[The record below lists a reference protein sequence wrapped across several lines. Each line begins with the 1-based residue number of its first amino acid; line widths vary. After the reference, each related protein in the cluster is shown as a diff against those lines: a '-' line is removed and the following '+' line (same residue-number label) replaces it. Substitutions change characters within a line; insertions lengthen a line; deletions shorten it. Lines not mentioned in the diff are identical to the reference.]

1 MFDHAIAGAVFFR
14 FLRQPSQT
22 NAPRPLAKSGNAAG
36 KGVLDTSETTML
48 SSPLFTSPMMGSALK
63 KPINVDG
70 PVAMN
75 VVENCFQL
83 SIALGS
89 LFVADKYQI
98 SIHLEIDRAAG
109 AWKAGDV
116 SNPE

>member
-1 MFDHAIAGAVFFR
+1 
-14 FLRQPSQT
+14 
-22 NAPRPLAKSGNAAG
+22 
-36 KGVLDTSETTML
+36 ML

-89 LFVADKYQI
+89 LFVADKTRFPFTLKSTVLLVPGRLVMFPTQNDTLYC
-98 SIHLEIDRAAG
+98 
-109 AWKAGDV
+109 
-116 SNPE
+116 